1 MPNQFCNILPP
12 YLSRDCGPDQLTN
25 EYLKFGSSLLP
36 VILSTLFNAIL
47 LSGHIPAPFKHGL
60 YLSIPKGHNKDMS
73 VPSNYS
79 LLSVIGNVFEKVL
92 LLHLSEQQAQL
103 NPLQGGF
110 RAGFSCLHSAF
121 IFQEAVSS
129 MREQK
134 KKVFVACVKK
144 AFDTVW
150 HAGLMVKL
158 FQKNVALYIWHIINN
173 WYSGSTSSVLWNL
186 SVSRSFRI
194 QQGVHQGSI
203 LYPLLYS
210 TFVNELL
217 DRLRASG
224 YGVYIDDIYCGAPMY
239 ADDLTHFCIRPSTPA
254 RHGFC
259 FYAFRW
265 RYQLN
270 AQKSSILVFGKS
282 PISWK
287 QNRTN
292 RKWLLSGTVI
302 PERNTQHHLGILH
315 RTVHS
320 SSISRTIEHC
330 SAGKSAFFA
339 VGSMFGCLHPTTSF
353 RLYFSFCISI

>member
-1 MPNQFCNILPP
+1 M
-12 YLSRDCGPDQLTN
+12 
-25 EYLKFGSSLLP
+25 
-36 VILSTLFNAIL
+36 
-47 LSGHIPAPFKHGL
+47 
-60 YLSIPKGHNKDMS
+60 
-73 VPSNYS
+73 
-79 LLSVIGNVFEKVL
+79 L
-92 LLHLSEQQAQL
+92 LLRLSEQQAQL

-129 MREQK
+129 MLEQK
-134 KKVFVACVKK
+134 KKVFVAFLDVKK

-282 PISWK
+282 PVSWK

-320 SSISRTIEHC
+320 SSIGRTIERC

-339 VGSMFGCLHPTTSF
+339 VSSMFGCLHPTTSF
-353 RLYFSFCISI
+353 RLYFSFCISILLYGCELWSVTASEITMLERVHRKILRTIQGLPLRCRSKALQCLMGVPSILSLIQQRQLNFLYSLSLLPAASSGPY